1 MQTEATA
8 PDPYAAGTAVVEAQ
22 IELDIG
28 AGLDN
33 GPRVR
38 VRLSTALLL
47 CDGRWRGVS
56 LRTTAGEGRHLVAS
70 RDLAAGTVVCTSP
83 AYALSTF
90 EEYKKRVCAC
100 CFTVAAGRLEHRCAA
115 CDQVYYCN
123 ASCRAAHA
131 AHGAAGSLPHALTCP
146 VLAALGPVRKCGG
159 KSLQA
164 VLRLVIEA
172 IARRELEP
180 GAAAGFFAAL
190 ESHPPRRTPKE
201 ASEWSR
207 ATEHFRRALAASTSA
222 PLAAAAAAID
232 ERELHELVSKVDSN
246 CFGCFV
252 PSDGGDRDVGFG
264 HGVYLAASMFNH
276 SCAPNCAATTGIDK
290 MEIRTAAAVAAG
302 DRALDQLLRHQPS
315 GRRAARVPQIVLRLR
330 VRLHALRRR
339 VRAGQGGRSPELR
352 LASHAAAAD
361 EPREAREEGA
371 ARREESGHS
380 GDDAGDGGCSEV
392 ASLVR

>member
-1 MQTEATA
+1 MQTEATP
-8 PDPYAAGTAVVEAQ
+8 PDPYATGSAVVEAQ
-22 IELDIG
+22 IELDAG
-28 AGLDN
+28 AGLDS

-38 VRLSTALLL
+38 IRLSTALLL

-222 PLAAAAAAID
+222 PLAAAAATID

-302 DRALDQLLRHQPS
+302 TELSINYCDTNRPVDARRAYLRSCYGFECGCTRCAAESTP
-315 GRRAARVPQIVLRLR
+315 GRAGARLSYDSRVAPQQRTSREKRERREQRAARK
-330 VRLHALRRR
+330 
-339 VRAGQGGRSPELR
+339 AGTVATTP
-352 LASHAAAAD
+352 ATAD
-361 EPREAREEGA
+361 VV
-371 ARREESGHS
+371 
-380 GDDAGDGGCSEV
+380 D
-392 ASLVR
+392 